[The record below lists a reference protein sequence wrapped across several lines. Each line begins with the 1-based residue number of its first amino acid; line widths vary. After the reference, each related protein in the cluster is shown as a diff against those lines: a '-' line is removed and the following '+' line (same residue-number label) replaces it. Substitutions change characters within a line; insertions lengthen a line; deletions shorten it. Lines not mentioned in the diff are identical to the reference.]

1 MTSQLRRHYGTFYSF
16 SVTRFVRMIRAK
28 NYQKFSKFVK
38 VTAKILSVPFF
49 LGGGTRCTTA
59 AAAALCV
66 VAFKAI
72 SRTMIVCSLIRL
84 VCIPSYAT
92 LYSRLLRSVI
102 MTIGQRPLRHRLLF
116 SSSNTPRFPGV
127 IIDLPPPG
135 QNSLGH
141 NPLLCCSTWF
151 GYGPDPASWVG

>member
-1 MTSQLRRHYGTFYSF
+1 VQKIIKSFLNLSKLRPKYCRS
-16 SVTRFVRMIRAK
+16 
-28 NYQKFSKFVK
+28 
-38 VTAKILSVPFF
+38 LFF